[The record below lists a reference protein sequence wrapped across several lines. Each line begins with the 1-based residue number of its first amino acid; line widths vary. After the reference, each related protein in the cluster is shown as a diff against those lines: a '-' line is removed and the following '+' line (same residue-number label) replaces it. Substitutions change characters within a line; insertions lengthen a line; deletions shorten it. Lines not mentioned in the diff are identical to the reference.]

1 MYKPIYIFIGLRY
14 LWNPHLPNFKKIIT
28 ILSILGISIG
38 ISSTIVTISIING
51 FQNKFKNEILSF
63 IPHIIITN
71 KNRNVNKLDFPKEI
85 LKLKNVKKITNFI
98 SKKVIIEDKK
108 EINIGEIIGIKTKNK
123 KILEDYNIKNVLYTL
138 NSREYH
144 AIIGKELAKKLHVNI
159 NDKIKLIVLPTSKK
173 KFLKNRLNI
182 QLFKITGV
190 FSTNNEIDEYQIL
203 INEKNALNFLNY
215 DQSSVTGWRIW
226 LKDPFTLDIQ
236 KIKKLNK
243 NFIVLDW
250 KMKKGELFKAMQ
262 IENYIMLFFFILIL
276 LVAGFNIVIS
286 LTIHVLDKKN
296 NISVFQS
303 QGLPRYKIM
312 LIFIVLGSSIS
323 IIGNLFGTIISII
336 LIFQKDFLNFLIN
349 IFFIDIKIPIKIIP
363 IQIFIINIT
372 SIFLTIL
379 STLYPIWYAI
389 KSMPSRILSDE

>member
-38 ISSTIVTISIING
+38 ISSTIITISIING

-71 KNRNVNKLDFPKEI
+71 KNCNVNKLDFPKEI
-85 LKLKNVKKITNFI
+85 LKLKNIEKITNFI

-108 EINIGEIIGIKTKNK
+108 EINIGEIIGVETKNK
-123 KILEDYNIKNVLYTL
+123 KNLENYNIKNVLYTL
-138 NSREYH
+138 NSKEYN

-159 NDKIKLIVLPTSKK
+159 NDKIKLIILPTSKK
-173 KFLKNRLNI
+173 KFLKNNPNI

-203 INEKNALNFLNY
+203 INKKNALNFLNY
-215 DQSSVTGWRIW
+215 DKSSITGWRIW

-296 NISVFQS
+296 NISIFQS

-323 IIGNLFGTIISII
+323 IIGNLFGTITSIV
-336 LIFQKDFLNFLIN
+336 LIFQKDFLNFLIK

-363 IQIFIINIT
+363 IQIFVINIT

-379 STLYPIWYAI
+379 SMLYPIWYAI
-389 KSMPSRILSDE
+389 KSIPSRTLSDE

>member
-1 MYKPIYIFIGLRY
+1 
-14 LWNPHLPNFKKIIT
+14 
-28 ILSILGISIG
+28 
-38 ISSTIVTISIING
+38 
-51 FQNKFKNEILSF
+51 
-63 IPHIIITN
+63 
-71 KNRNVNKLDFPKEI
+71 
-85 LKLKNVKKITNFI
+85 
-98 SKKVIIEDKK
+98 
-108 EINIGEIIGIKTKNK
+108 
-123 KILEDYNIKNVLYTL
+123 
-138 NSREYH
+138 
-144 AIIGKELAKKLHVNI
+144 
-159 NDKIKLIVLPTSKK
+159 
-173 KFLKNRLNI
+173 
-182 QLFKITGV
+182 
-190 FSTNNEIDEYQIL
+190 
-203 INEKNALNFLNY
+203 
-215 DQSSVTGWRIW
+215 
-226 LKDPFTLDIQ
+226 
-236 KIKKLNK
+236 
-243 NFIVLDW
+243 
-250 KMKKGELFKAMQ
+250 MKKGELFKAMQ

>member
-123 KILEDYNIKNVLYTL
+123 KILENYNIKNVLYTL